1 MLHTFIAVTNQP
13 PTEKASPQ
21 SYSLNGVEVTTAMIA
36 IGLAVAS
43 WLRSEFKS
51 KSAAADAEA
60 ALIKS
65 LQQELVDKDEEID
78 RQRIVI
84 WKLEKEARM
93 LRQAMEYSGGPF
105 QSSGERSS

>member
-1 MLHTFIAVTNQP
+1 MLHSLIAVNAP
-13 PTEKASPQ
+13 LTEKPSPQ

-36 IGLAVAS
+36 IGLAIVS

-65 LQQELVDKDEEID
+65 LQQELTDKDEEID
-78 RQRIVI
+78 KQRILI
-84 WKLEKEARM
+84 WKLEKEVRM

-105 QSSGERSS
+105 QSSGERISN